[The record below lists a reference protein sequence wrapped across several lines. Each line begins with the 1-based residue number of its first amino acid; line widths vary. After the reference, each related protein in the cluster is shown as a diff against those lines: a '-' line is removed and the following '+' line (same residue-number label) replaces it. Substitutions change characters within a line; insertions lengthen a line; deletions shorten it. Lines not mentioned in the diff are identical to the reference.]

1 MDPSRSRI
9 AAVSLILALGRALG
23 PFPCAARP
31 ENAPWRPR
39 LAAELSAG
47 PLLGLDQPLRGASG
61 DAFAGLR
68 LSPFEAGIRAGGAY
82 DSALKTG
89 DLRFDFALGLGSGLR
104 AIVGGLLLLREP
116 TLRDSSGHEAAVRAT
131 AADWPNRFGI
141 AATIAELS
149 PRPLGARLGI
159 DAEIVYT
166 AFRVKAED
174 ALSGAAAFA
183 ASVEARL
190 ALRLRFGGAPHG
202 ALRDTQRNAP
212 RDAPHR

>member
-1 MDPSRSRI
+1 MRRSRSLI
-9 AAVSLILALGRALG
+9 AAISLILALGRALG
-23 PFPCAARP
+23 PSPCAAYP
-31 ENAPWRPR
+31 ENAPRRPR

-47 PLLGLDQPLRGASG
+47 PLLGLDEPLRGASG
-61 DAFAGLR
+61 DAFVGMR

-82 DSALKTG
+82 DAALKTG

-116 TLRDSSGHEAAVRAT
+116 TLRDSSGREAAVRASV
-131 AADWPNRFGI
+131 ADWPDRFGI
-141 AATIAELS
+141 SATIAELS

-166 AFRVKAED
+166 AFRVEAKD

-183 ASVEARL
+183 ASVEARI
-190 ALRLRFGGAPHG
+190 ALRLRFGAASRG
-202 ALRDTQRNAP
+202 AP
-212 RDAPHR
+212 RDAPRDATHR